1 MPYLSNAQRNLL
13 APAGEDHPERGEMVP
28 TSDQAPFIYTACWGW
43 ALTGEYESADNVYT
57 APTIYNSDE
66 GAFVFDDERVPTGLN
81 ADFFNTTDIIF
92 PQTVPYHQVLA
103 DNLQAA
109 LDGDEGAQDACRVAL
124 MTITAQLNG
133 HTVLGAGGSGVYTM
147 VMKSSSW
154 YGWDHWGLGVQATD
168 GVTTTFQQ
176 KVSGSQN
183 DPEALY
189 YNCGEMWDADLAL
202 ETVLK
207 IDGLLQAQVNMLN
220 NVV

>member
-13 APAGEDHPERGEMVP
+13 APAGEDHPRDGETVP

-43 ALTGEYESADNVYT
+43 ALTGEYESADNAYT

-66 GAFVFDDERVPTGLN
+66 GAFVFDNERVPTGLN
-81 ADFFNTTDIIF
+81 DDFFNTTDIIF
-92 PQTVPYHQVLA
+92 PQTVPFHQVLA

-109 LDGDEGAQDACRVAL
+109 LDGDEAAQDACRVAL

-133 HTVLGAGGSGVYTM
+133 HTVLGADGSAVYTM

-176 KVSGSQN
+176 KVSGSVAS
-183 DPEALY
+183 PEPLQ
-189 YNCGEMWDADLAL
+189 YNCGVMWDEDLPL
-202 ETVLK
+202 ETVLR